1 MESIKDIVSKFEVY
15 GEAVGFEVCGI
26 GHINSTYI
34 VSTASEFGE
43 FRYVLQKINPRVFPA
58 PEVLMNN
65 LTAVCEYIRNRIIA
79 RGGDCGR
86 TSLRFLKTKEG
97 KFFYK
102 TTDGDFYRCYVY
114 IGNAANVQTVTNPH
128 HLYLAGKGF
137 GRFQRE
143 LEGFDASTLT
153 EVIPGFHDT
162 ERRFADFKK
171 AVDEDRMGSAASCK
185 KEIDFFL
192 SRENYASRITDLI
205 KSGEIPLRV
214 THNDTK
220 INNVL
225 LDLYNDVPLAVID
238 LDTVMP
244 GSILYDFGDG
254 VRSGTNRGAESE
266 KDLSKVGFDIELFK
280 AFAKGFVGEVGEILT
295 PAEAENLAF
304 SGILMTFECGMRFLG
319 DHLNG
324 DVYFKIFSEGQNL
337 DRARTQIKMVGD
349 MEEKLDE
356 MNAAVREVIGGGILT
371 EGL

>member
-1 MESIKDIVSKFEVY
+1 MENIRDIAAKFDIY
-15 GEAVGFEVCGI
+15 GQVDNFEVCGV

-34 VSTASEFGE
+34 VTTKSELGE
-43 FRYVLQKINPRVFPA
+43 FKYVLQKINTKVFPD
-58 PEVLMNN
+58 PEALMNN
-65 LTAVCEYIRNRIIA
+65 LVSVSRYIRDKIVA

-86 TSLRFLKTKEG
+86 TALTFLRTSEG
-97 KFFYK
+97 KYYYK
-102 TTDGDFYRCYVY
+102 SAEGGFYRCYVY

-137 GRFQRE
+137 GRFQRD

-162 ERRFADFKK
+162 VKRFNDFKR
-171 AVDEDRMGSAASCK
+171 AVEEDRAGRAASCR

-192 SRENYASRITDLI
+192 SREKYASKVIELM
-205 KSGEIPLRV
+205 KAGEIPLRV

-238 LDTVMP
+238 LDTIMP
-244 GSILYDFGDG
+244 GSILFDFGDA
-254 VRSGTNRGAESE
+254 VRSGANRGAEHE

-280 AFAKGFVGEVGEILT
+280 AFVRGFVGEVGSVLT
-295 PAEAENLAF
+295 PAEVDNLAF
-304 SGILMTFECGMRFLG
+304 SGILLTFECGMRFLG

-324 DVYFKIFSEGQNL
+324 DVYFRISTEGQNL
-337 DRARTQIKMVGD
+337 DRARTQIKMVSE
-349 MEEKLDE
+349 MEERLEE
-356 MNAAVREVIGGGILT
+356 MNAVVREVIGNGGIRS
-371 EGL
+371 